1 MKPIQF
7 LTSSFKIQNSKLL
20 ITHSTFLILL
30 TTSLF
35 SESYREHRVDDLN
48 YANQGRKTIANQ
60 GRIETSAEKKK
71 QTKTNEN
78 PNHSESELLL
88 SSYLTPKF
96 YSQRGGDK
104 EDLAGRYANQIN
116 FSPELVG
123 FKKTDNTKYML
134 LLAPIVSYREN
145 FQLKRNVNRP
155 VDTELIAA
163 WKLAKKEFNVNLEG
177 GRGFQRLDA
186 YGLLF
191 AGMANYVE
199 TNLYWKSFDAT
210 LSFLALSYNFNQK
223 NLSLRDNDTNDKL
236 MGGNLLFRSI
246 PFLSQIQIFNYLVLE
261 KGQIAE
267 KQFLQED
274 KQFKPQGKFSYKG
287 FELKTIPFFRITNME
302 LGLFSVNGYR
312 DYGEYAYQ
320 KFNSITKTNAYLTYL
335 AINLEFGKW
344 KFRTG
349 GLYASKDKSSSL
361 NKAHNGYSPLLSD
374 VRIFGGKSSFLL
386 MENVN
391 ERNGTMFKDFD
402 STKENSYNTKG
413 MELAS
418 IGASYSVNQNFQV
431 TGILNH
437 TNSNLGIGN
446 EGIISAMYQFSSRQ
460 EDNSSFLFASIC
472 AARVNPITQKKIL
485 YDEFRVDPSIKEFIR
500 FYFSGGLYF

>member
-7 LTSSFKIQNSKLL
+7 LTSSFKITN
-20 ITHSTFLILL
+20 STFLILL

-35 SESYREHRVDDLN
+35 SESYKEHRVDDLN
-48 YANQGRKTIANQ
+48 YANHGQKTIQNK
-60 GRIETSAEKKK
+60 GRIETSGFKKK
-71 QTKTNEN
+71 KSDTNETQDN
-78 PNHSESELLL
+78 SKGELLL
-88 SSYLTPKF
+88 SSYITPKF
-96 YSQRGGDK
+96 YSQKGGDK
-104 EDLAGRYANQIN
+104 QDLAGRYANQFI

-123 FKKTDNTKYML
+123 YKQTNNVMYML
-134 LLAPIVSYREN
+134 LLSPILSYRED

-191 AGMANYVE
+191 AGMANYIE
-199 TNLYWKSFDAT
+199 TNFYWKSFDAT

-223 NLSLRDNDTNDKL
+223 NLSLRDNDTNDRL

-287 FELKTIPFFRITNME
+287 FELKTNNFFRITNME

-335 AINLEFGKW
+335 TINLEFGKW

-391 ERNGTMFKDFD
+391 ERNGTIFKDFD
-402 STKENSYNTKG
+402 SKKENSYDTKG

-418 IGASYSVNQNFQV
+418 IGAIYSVNQNFQV

>member
-1 MKPIQF
+1 MKTIQF
-7 LTSSFKIQNSKLL
+7 LISSFKIKNSKLL
-20 ITHSTFLILL
+20 ITKSSFLILL

-35 SESYREHRVDDLN
+35 SESYKEYRADDLN
-48 YANQGRKTIANQ
+48 YANNGRKAIQNK
-60 GRIETSAEKKK
+60 GRIETSGLKKK
-71 QTKTNEN
+71 NSDTNESQDN
-78 PNHSESELLL
+78 SKGGLLL
-88 SSYLTPKF
+88 SSYITPKF
-96 YSQRGGDK
+96 YSQKGGDK
-104 EDLAGRYANQIN
+104 EDLAGRYANQVN

-123 FKKTDNTKYML
+123 YKQTNSMKYML
-134 LLAPIVSYREN
+134 LMSPILSYRED
-145 FQLKRNVNRP
+145 FQLKRNVNRL

-163 WKLAKKEFNVNLEG
+163 WKLDKKELSLNMEG

-191 AGMANYVE
+191 TGIANYIE
-199 TNLYWKSFDAT
+199 TNFHWKPFDVS
-210 LSFLALSYNFNQK
+210 LSLLALSYNFKQK
-223 NLSLRDNDTNDKL
+223 NLSMRDNDTNDRL
-236 MGGNLLFRSI
+236 MGGNLLFRAI
-246 PFLSQIQIFNYLVLE
+246 PFIAHLQIFNYLVLE

-274 KQFKPQGKFSYKG
+274 KQFKPQGRFSYKG
-287 FELKTIPFFRITNME
+287 IEIKTSSFFKVTNLE

-320 KFNSITKTNAYLTYL
+320 KFNSITKTNAYLSYL
-335 AINLEFGKW
+335 AINLDFGKW
-344 KFRTG
+344 IFRTG
-349 GLYASKDKSSSL
+349 GLYASKDKSSNL
-361 NKAHNGYSPLLSD
+361 NRAHNGYSPLVSD
-374 VRIFGGKSSFLL
+374 IRIFGGKSSFLL

-391 ERNGTMFKDFD
+391 EKNGVIFKDFD
-402 STKENSYNTKG
+402 SFKENRYDTKG

-418 IGASYSVNQNFQV
+418 IGASYNVSQNLQI

-437 TNSNLGIGN
+437 SSSNLGIGN
-446 EGIISAMYQFSSRQ
+446 EGIISAMYQFSSRK

-485 YDEFRVDPSIKEFIR
+485 YDEFRVDPSIKEFTR